1 VKGQLS
7 MRASEKNAILYSIQD
22 SRTLG
27 NGAGTKSVIILYRGA
42 KELEGPVS
50 LRSSRSTDVSTFLQ

>member
-1 VKGQLS
+1 

-27 NGAGTKSVIILYRGA
+27 NGAGTRSVIILQYTGEP
-42 KELEGPVS
+42 KS
-50 LRSSRSTDVSTFLQ
+50 